1 MNGENPEELL
11 ARPIVV
17 TITSAIVFLLGLFIT
32 VSSIIVAMA
41 LPYVSLSSIYV
52 IVTIVGL
59 VVGTLLV
66 SASYNLW
73 KMKKWAAQLAAI
85 IILSDLISTPFIR
98 VSASLGIGIS
108 DILAWIADIIIL
120 VLIALS
126 LKTLTMDPPK

>member
-11 ARPIVV
+11 GRPIVV

-59 VVGTLLV
+59 VVGALLV

-73 KMKKWAAQLAAI
+73 KMKKWAAQLAAV
-85 IILSDLISTPFIR
+85 IILSDLISTPLIR

-120 VLIALS
+120 VLIVLS
-126 LKTLTMDPPK
+126 LKTLMMESPK